1 MSNQYTAYYT
11 SPLGAL
17 RISSNDGAVNEVH
30 FLQGDEMAG
39 EATPVTQ
46 RPKVLQQCINQLI
59 EYFNGDRKDFTVPLQ
74 QPGTDFQQKVW
85 SELLHI
91 PFGKTISYLDLS
103 KRIGDVKAIR
113 AAASTNGK
121 NKIGII
127 VPCHR
132 VIGSNQDLVGYAGG
146 LWRKKWLLE
155 HEQKLAYG
163 IQTLF

>member
-11 SPLGAL
+11 SPLGVL
-17 RISSNDGAVNEVH
+17 RISSNDAAVNEVH
-30 FLQGDEMAG
+30 FLHEDEIAG
-39 EATPVTQ
+39 AAPPVEQ

-59 EYFNGDRKDFTVPLQ
+59 EYFTGDRKDFTVPLQ
-74 QPGTDFQQKVW
+74 QNGTDFQQKVW
-85 SELLHI
+85 GELLHI